1 MGGLFKR
8 NRERNENDEFGYEK
22 TLSAAS
28 MKLNKNGNGASKQSL
43 RNYKVLRVGD
53 VAFEGH
59 TSNSFSFGRFVM
71 NDNEDG
77 IMSPRFASLKPKHK
91 LQVNY
96 WKYYVHY
103 EPIMKYVLVKA
114 TKAGTMMNELVYD
127 DLFKEVINVPSI
139 TEQKKIGQFLSSLAT
154 LLSLQQKKLEQLKLL
169 KKAMLQQLFVSDK
182 NTLVPNIR
190 FNGFNSSW
198 EQRKLGEVSK
208 RVKGNDGRMNLPLLT
223 ISAKNGWMTQ
233 KKRFSSNIAG
243 REKKNYTLLKQNQL
257 SYNHGNS
264 KAAVFGTVFELSNY
278 QEALVP
284 KVYHS
289 FVLDSRYSSKFVEA
303 YFHTK
308 KLDRQLRQFISST
321 ARMDGLLNISYD
333 DFMKL
338 KLYLPNTAE
347 QIKISKLLIKLEGL
361 LSLQQSKINQ
371 LLALKKYML
380 QKLFI

>member
-154 LLSLQQKKLEQLKLL
+154 LLSLQQKKLEQIRVL
-169 KKAMLQQLFVSDK
+169 KKAMLQQLFITDK

-190 FNGFNSSW
+190 FKGFVDAW
-198 EQRKLGEVSK
+198 EQRKLGEVAEKFDNLRIPVATSK
-208 RVKGNDGRMNLPLLT
+208 REKGNIPYYGANGIQDYVKGYTHNGEFVLVAEDGANDLQNYPVHYINGKVWVNNHAHVLQGKRYIADNLFLINAIKKIKFETYLVGGSRAKLNADIMMKLPIILPTFSEQQKLGRFFARVDNLIVLHQRKIHT
-223 ISAKNGWMTQ
+223 
-233 KKRFSSNIAG
+233 
-243 REKKNYTLLKQNQL
+243 
-257 SYNHGNS
+257 
-264 KAAVFGTVFELSNY
+264 LSN
-278 QEALVP
+278 
-284 KVYHS
+284 
-289 FVLDSRYSSKFVEA
+289 
-303 YFHTK
+303 
-308 KLDRQLRQFISST
+308 
-321 ARMDGLLNISYD
+321 
-333 DFMKL
+333 
-338 KLYLPNTAE
+338 
-347 QIKISKLLIKLEGL
+347 
-361 LSLQQSKINQ
+361 
-371 LLALKKYML
+371 LKKFCL
-380 QKLFI
+380 QKMFI